1 MPPTVCLTFETK
13 LAQAWPP
20 EDWLAVGS
28 LVAVS
33 GGPDSVALLRAM
45 ARLAPQAG
53 PRLVAAHFNHHLRGE
68 EAAAD
73 ERFVRELCRELS
85 IPLEIG
91 HPPRDQFPST
101 RTSGLEAAARHARY
115 AFLEAVASRLGLR
128 YVATAHTAD
137 DQAETVLHR
146 IVRGTGIRG
155 LSGMARARPLGPAA
169 TLLRPLLGFRRT
181 EVLEYL
187 DALGQP
193 FCHDSTND
201 DTRWTR
207 NRIRHELLP
216 RLASAYNPG
225 IVDALLRLGRLA
237 GEVRAV
243 VGEIVHKLQTRCV
256 EPKGPG
262 SVRIARAP
270 LAKQPPYVVR
280 EVLMAVWRHQGW
292 PLQSMGFNEWD
303 LLAYMVLADPSAG
316 PPRAHTFPGGILAEV
331 AGDVLRLSELPRPD
345 GLSLQ

>member
-1 MPPTVCLTFETK
+1 MPRPPYLPFETK
-13 LAQAWPP
+13 LAQVWPP
-20 EDWLAVGS
+20 EQWLSVGT
-28 LVAVS
+28 LVAIS
-33 GGPDSVALLRAM
+33 GGADSVALLRAM
-45 ARLAPQAG
+45 TRLAPDAG

-73 ERFVRELCRELS
+73 QRFVSELCRELS
-85 IPLEIG
+85 VAIEIG
-91 HPPRDQFPST
+91 CPSEECAIAT
-101 RTSGLEAAARHARY
+101 RTSGIEAAARRARY
-115 AFLEAVASRLGLR
+115 AFLEAVARRRGLR

-137 DQAETVLHR
+137 DQAETILHR
-146 IVRGTGIRG
+146 IVRGTGMSG

-193 FCHDSTND
+193 FRHDSTND

-216 RLASAYNPG
+216 HLASAYNPG

-237 GEVRAV
+237 GEVQAV
-243 VGEIVHKLQTRCV
+243 VGEIVEKLQARCV
-256 EPKGPG
+256 ERAGPG
-262 SVRIARAP
+262 SVQIARKP
-270 LAKQPPYVVR
+270 LADQPVYVVR
-280 EVLMAVWRHQGW
+280 EVLMAVWRDQGW
-292 PLQSMGFNEWD
+292 PLQSMGFDEWER
-303 LLAYMVLADPSAG
+303 LAQMVLGNSAAG
-316 PPRAHTFPGGILAEV
+316 SPRACTFPGGILAELSE
-331 AGDVLRLSELPRPD
+331 DVLRLNELPQRG